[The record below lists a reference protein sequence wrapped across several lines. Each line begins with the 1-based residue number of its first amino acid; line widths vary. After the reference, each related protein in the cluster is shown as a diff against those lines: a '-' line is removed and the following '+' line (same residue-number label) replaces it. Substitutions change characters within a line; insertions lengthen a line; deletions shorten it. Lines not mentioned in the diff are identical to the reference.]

1 LQRSNGFAF
10 DVRRFL
16 YGIDLEEVVED
27 DEEHGSGAEEDG
39 KTIEIIV
46 RNHLESRF
54 WSYECWWYMLEM
66 LVEKPRNG
74 NVNGRLG
81 RKLALFKTS
90 LDILHY

>member
-1 LQRSNGFAF
+1 LLQRSNGFAF

-81 RKLALFKTS
+81 R
-90 LDILHY
+90 